1 MESKQIKRNE
11 DDLPDVRDDQQNYER
26 SVPQGLSFLY
36 DPLGALSEEISAIR

>member
-1 MESKQIKRNE
+1 VESKQIKRNE

-26 SVPQGLSFLY
+26 SVSQGLSFLY